1 MTMGMSRRHFVA
13 TAVAG
18 LALAGGGALAAA
30 GPRVVRI
37 RTRRF
42 EFMPSVVKLK
52 KGEPVVFE
60 LTAEDI
66 FMGMAIPDFNVRSD
80 VVPGKVM
87 RLPLTPDKAGTFTF
101 VCDVFCGEG
110 HERMS
115 GTLVVA

>member
-1 MTMGMSRRHFVA
+1 MGMSRRHFVA

-18 LALAGGGALAAA
+18 LALAGGALAKA
-30 GPRVVRI
+30 GPRVIKV

-42 EFMPSVVKLK
+42 VFTPSVIHLK

-66 FMGMAIPDFNVRSD
+66 FMGMNIPDFKVRSD

-101 VCDVFCGEG
+101 LCDVFCGEG
-110 HERMS
+110 HESMS
-115 GTLVVA
+115 GTLVVT